1 MQKINNKSESVA
13 QDGGAINSSERQS
26 LFSKIANKKSLKKVK
41 RDPESYENPDCLSED
56 EK

>member
-26 LFSKIANKKSLKKVK
+26 LFSKIANKKSLKKYK
-41 RDPESYENPDCLSED
+41 ETQ
-56 EK
+56 KATKIQIA

>member
-26 LFSKIANKKSLKKVK
+26 LFSKIANKKSLKKV
-41 RDPESYENPDCLSED
+41 
-56 EK
+56 